1 MASLRTRVLVSVLA
15 LSAVGLIALGA
26 VTYAE
31 QRSFLEGRINQQ
43 VKAAAPA
50 MSQALDAAGFLPPG
64 ANSFRGQA
72 FNGKR
77 RGGEGSGPGGGPSPN
92 LPPGTYG
99 ERREASGRVLGHRE
113 FTYRQTAPPAPKFPA
128 RVPLYKLITVGSVGS
143 PGLRYRAYMV
153 RDPEDP
159 GLTLVAIPLREVSD
173 TLNRLLLVQGLV
185 IGGVLLALGLS
196 AFFVVRLGL
205 RPLDRIG
212 HTADQI
218 AAGDL
223 SHRVEPAT
231 QRTEVGRL
239 GLALN
244 AMLDRLEQAF
254 SERERSQQRLRQFLA
269 DASHELRTPLTA
281 IRGYA
286 ELFRIGATREP
297 ADVELAM
304 RRIEHEARRMGVLVS
319 DLLTLARMDEAPA
332 RPHERVELAALAQDA
347 VEDAHATAP
356 DREITLSAAS
366 DTAVLGDPHQLRQ
379 VLANLLRNALV
390 HTPVDAPIAIGVQ
403 RDGHSVVL
411 TVRDHGPG
419 LPAGSSE
426 RLFERFWR
434 AEGGRERG
442 RAGAGLGLAIVDGLV
457 KAHRGQITA
466 RNADGGGAIFTVRL
480 PAAPAPAPA
489 QPPAQSP
496 APLA

>member
-1 MASLRTRVLVSVLA
+1 MSSLRARVLVSVLV
-15 LSAVGLIALGA
+15 LSAAGLIALAA

-31 QRSFLEGRINQQ
+31 QRSFLEGRIDQQ

-50 MSQALDAAGFLPPG
+50 MSQALDAAGYLPPG
-64 ANSFRGQA
+64 ANTFG
-72 FNGKR
+72 G
-77 RGGEGSGPGGGPSPN
+77 RGGGGNRGRGGFGRGPGGGPGPN

-99 ERREASGRVLGHRE
+99 ERREASGKVIGQLFFNYE
-113 FTYRQTAPPAPKFPA
+113 QTAPPAPRFPA
-128 RVPLYKLITVGSVGS
+128 HVPLHQPITVGSAGS
-143 PGLRYRAYMV
+143 SGLQYRAFMV
-153 RDPEDP
+153 RDPAGEDT

-173 TLNRLLLVQGLV
+173 TLNRLLLVEGLV
-185 IGGVLLALGLS
+185 IAGVLLALGLT

-244 AMLDRLEQAF
+244 AMLARLEQAF
-254 SERERSQQRLRQFLA
+254 SEREQSQQRLRQFLA
-269 DASHELRTPLTA
+269 DASHELRTPLAA

-286 ELFRIGATREP
+286 ELFRMGAAREP
-297 ADVELAM
+297 ADVEHAM
-304 RRIEHEARRMGVLVS
+304 RRIEAEARRMGVLVS
-319 DLLTLARMDEAPA
+319 DLLTLARMDEAPTRA
-332 RPHERVELAALAQDA
+332 HERVELAALAHDA

-356 DREITLSAAS
+356 EREITLSAAP
-366 DTAVLGDPHQLRQ
+366 DTSVVGDSHQLRQ
-379 VLANLLRNALV
+379 VLANLIRNALV
-390 HTPVDAPIAIGVQ
+390 HTPPDSPIEVGVQ
-403 RDGHSVVL
+403 RDDDGVVL

-419 LPAGSSE
+419 LPPGSAE

-434 AEGGRERG
+434 AERGRERG
-442 RAGAGLGLAIVDGLV
+442 RAGAGLGLAIVDALV
-457 KAHRGQITA
+457 KAHDGEITA
-466 RNADGGGAIFTVRL
+466 HNADGGGAIFTVRL
-480 PAAPAPAPA
+480 PKAPAPAPTPVA
-489 QPPAQSP
+489 
-496 APLA
+496 

>member
-1 MASLRTRVLVSVLA
+1 MSSLRTRVLVSVLV
-15 LSAVGLIALGA
+15 LSAAGLIALAA

-31 QRSFLEGRINQQ
+31 QRSFLEGRIDQQ

-50 MSQALDAAGFLPPG
+50 MSQALDAHGYLPAG
-64 ANSFRGQA
+64 ANTFGGRAGGGNRG
-72 FNGKR
+72 
-77 RGGEGSGPGGGPSPN
+77 RGGFGRGPGGGPGPN

-99 ERREASGRVLGHRE
+99 ERREASGKVIGQLFFNYE
-113 FTYRQTAPPAPKFPA
+113 QTAPPAPKFPA
-128 RVPLYKLITVGSVGS
+128 HVPLHQLITVGSVGS
-143 PGLRYRAYMV
+143 SGLQYRAYMV
-153 RDPEDP
+153 SDPEDT
-159 GLTLVAIPLREVSD
+159 GLTLVAVPLREVSD
-173 TLNRLLLVQGLV
+173 TLNRLLLVEGLV
-185 IGGVLLALGLS
+185 IGGVLLALGLT

-254 SERERSQQRLRQFLA
+254 SEREQSQQRLRQFLA

-286 ELFRIGATREP
+286 ELFRMGAAREP
-297 ADVELAM
+297 ADVEHSM
-304 RRIEHEARRMGVLVS
+304 RRIEAEARRMGVLVS
-319 DLLTLARMDEAPA
+319 DLLTLARMDEAPTRA
-332 RPHERVELAALAQDA
+332 HERVELAALAQDA

-356 DREITLSAAS
+356 DREITLTAAP
-366 DTAVLGDPHQLRQ
+366 DTTVVGDSHQLRQ
-379 VLANLLRNALV
+379 VLANLIRNALV
-390 HTPVDAPIAIGVQ
+390 HTPADSPIEVGVQ
-403 RDGHSVVL
+403 RDSDSVVL

-419 LPAGSSE
+419 LPDGSAE

-457 KAHRGQITA
+457 KAHHGQISA
-466 RNADGGGAIFTVRL
+466 HNADGGGAIFTVRL
-480 PAAPAPAPA
+480 PAAAAPAPA
-489 QPPAQSP
+489 Q
-496 APLA
+496 APVA

>member
-1 MASLRTRVLVSVLA
+1 MSSLRTRVLVSVLV
-15 LSAVGLIALGA
+15 LSAVGLMALGA

-31 QRSFLEGRINQQ
+31 QRSFLEGRIDQQ

-64 ANSFRGQA
+64 GNPFRNQS
-72 FNGKR
+72 
-77 RGGEGSGPGGGPSPN
+77 RGGNRGGGGPGRAPGGGPGPN

-113 FTYRQTAPPAPKFPA
+113 FTYGQTAPPAPKFPA
-128 RVPLYKLITVGSVGS
+128 HVPLYKLITVGSVGS
-143 PGLRYRAYMV
+143 SGLRYRAYMV
-153 RDPEDP
+153 RDPAGEDT
-159 GLTLVAIPLREVSD
+159 GLTLVAVPLREVSD
-173 TLNRLLLVQGLV
+173 TLNRLLLVEGLV
-185 IGGVLLALGLS
+185 IGGVLLALGLT

-212 HTADQI
+212 QTADQI

-254 SERERSQQRLRQFLA
+254 SEREQSQRRLRQFLA
-269 DASHELRTPLTA
+269 DASHELRTPLA
-281 IRGYA
+281 AVRGYA

-332 RPHERVELAALAQDA
+332 RPHERVELKALAQDA

-356 DREITLSAAS
+356 EREITLTAAA
-366 DTAVLGDPHQLRQ
+366 DTAVVGDAHELRQ
-379 VLANLLRNALV
+379 VLANLIRNALV
-390 HTPVDAPIAIGVQ
+390 HTPADTAIEVGLQ
-403 RDGHSVVL
+403 RENETVVL

-434 AEGGRERG
+434 AERGRERG

-457 KAHRGQITA
+457 KAHGGQITA
-466 RNADGGGAIFTVRL
+466 GNADGGGAIFAVRL
-480 PAAPAPAPA
+480 PAAPRSAPV
-489 QPPAQSP
+489 QTP

>member
-1 MASLRTRVLVSVLA
+1 MASLRTRVLVSVLV
-15 LSAVGLIALGA
+15 LSAAGLVALAA
-26 VTYAE
+26 VTYAD

-43 VKAAAPA
+43 VKGAAPA
-50 MSQALDAAGFLPPG
+50 MSQALDARGYLPAGTEPFG
-64 ANSFRGQA
+64 G
-72 FNGKR
+72 
-77 RGGEGSGPGGGPSPN
+77 RGGGGNRGRGGGFNRGPGGGGLGPD

-99 ERREASGRVLGHRE
+99 ERREASGKVIGQPLE
-113 FTYRQTAPPAPKFPA
+113 FSYGQTAPPAPRFPA
-128 RVPLYKLITVGSVGS
+128 HIPLYKLITVGSVGS
-143 PGLRYRAYMV
+143 SGLQYRAYMV
-153 RDPEDP
+153 RDPEDT

-173 TLNRLLLVQGLV
+173 TLNRLLLVEGLV
-185 IGGVLLALGLS
+185 IGGVLLALGLT

-223 SHRVEPAT
+223 SHRVQPAT

-254 SERERSQQRLRQFLA
+254 SEREQSQQRLRQFLA

-286 ELFRIGATREP
+286 ELFRMGAAREP
-297 ADVELAM
+297 ADVEHSM
-304 RRIEHEARRMGVLVS
+304 RRIEAEARRMGVLVS
-319 DLLTLARMDEAPA
+319 DLLTLARMDEAPT
-332 RPHERVELAALAQDA
+332 REHQRVELAALAQDA

-356 DREITLSAAS
+356 DREITLAAAP
-366 DTAVLGDPHQLRQ
+366 DTTVVGDSHQLRQ
-379 VLANLLRNALV
+379 VLANLIRNALV
-390 HTPVDAPIAIGVQ
+390 HTPADSPIEVGVQ
-403 RDGHSVVL
+403 RDSDSVVL

-419 LPAGSSE
+419 LPGGSAE

-457 KAHRGQITA
+457 KAHHGQISA
-466 RNADGGGAIFTVRL
+466 HNADGGGALFTVRL
-480 PAAPAPAPA
+480 PAAAAPAPA
-489 QPPAQSP
+489 Q
-496 APLA
+496 APVA